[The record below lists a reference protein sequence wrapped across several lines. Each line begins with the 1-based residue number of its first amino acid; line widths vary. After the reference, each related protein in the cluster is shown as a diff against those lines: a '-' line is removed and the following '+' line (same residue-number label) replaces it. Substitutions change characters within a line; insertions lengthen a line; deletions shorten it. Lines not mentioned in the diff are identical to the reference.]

1 MSNYPF
7 VPKLQIRFSYNV
19 HCGSQGGRKYV
30 QSYLQA
36 SLSQQKQ
43 RQSSE
48 SRKSHS
54 ELDNLAMEPFSVIA
68 DTMYFK
74 GKYDIGKDERTS
86 L

>member
-7 VPKLQIRFSYNV
+7 VPKLQIRFSYGV
-19 HCGSQGGRKYV
+19 RCGSQGGRKYV
-30 QSYLQA
+30 QSYLQM

-48 SRKSHS
+48 SRKSQS
-54 ELDNLAMEPFSVIA
+54 ELDSLAKDPLSAIV

-74 GKYDIGKDERTS
+74 G
-86 L
+86 